1 MRTSLA
7 DKLKELRKAKK
18 VSQEKFAEYL
28 GVSYQA
34 VSKWEN
40 GVTSPDITLLPNI
53 ARYFGITVDE
63 LLQVEKIDE
72 KALYNEYEAKTAEL
86 CRNGRDSETLAIWQE
101 AYKKMPNN
109 IEVKE
114 MLMSSYFDMD
124 KEKYQKEIIELGT
137 EIFYGDYPSYYKGQ
151 AVEEIARTYAF
162 NGNREMAEKWAFK
175 AFPLMHSREML
186 FVQITDD
193 GEEMLSEFRFAN
205 YWYLNRLFYMAAR
218 MSGCDSVPGGLE
230 YTHSADKAIAA
241 IYELVFPNLD
251 MGFEDLQRLCM
262 QYRSIAEDEISLG
275 KDEDVI
281 KNNLTRAVECALK
294 SMSVKEHQLVHP
306 LVKGWTVYDAPEEN
320 KQIVSILRSEL
331 EWQCFDEY
339 RNKEWFIELLGR
351 LNNIE

>member
-1 MRTSLA
+1 MNVSLA

-18 VSQEKFAEYL
+18 VSQEKLADYL

-40 GVTSPDITLLPNI
+40 GVTSPDIMLLPDI

-63 LLQVEKIDE
+63 LLQAEKIDE

-86 CRNGRDSETLAIWQE
+86 CRNGRDSETLALWQE

-114 MLMSSYFDMD
+114 MLMSTYFDTD
-124 KEKYQKEIIELGT
+124 KVKYQKEIIELGT

-151 AVEEIARTYAF
+151 AIEQVARTYAY

-218 MSGCDSVPGGLE
+218 MSGCKSVPGGLE

-241 IYELVFPNLD
+241 VYELVFPDLD
-251 MGFEDLQRLCM
+251 MGFEDLQRLCV
-262 QYRSIAEDEISLG
+262 QYRSIAEDEVYLTG
-275 KDEDVI
+275 NEKAI
-281 KNNLTRAVECALK
+281 KSNLTRAVECALK
-294 SMSVKEHQLVHP
+294 SLTVKEHDLVHP
-306 LVKGWTVYDAPEEN
+306 LVKGWKVYDAPEDN
-320 KQIVSILRSEL
+320 TQIVRLLKSEL
-331 EWQCFDEY
+331 MWECFDAY
-339 RNKEWFIELLGR
+339 RNKDWFVELVAR
-351 LNNIE
+351 LDNVE

>member
-40 GVTSPDITLLPNI
+40 GITSPDITLLPEI

-63 LLQVEKIDE
+63 LLQVEQINE
-72 KALYNEYEAKTAEL
+72 NALYDEYEAKTAQL
-86 CRNGRDSETLAIWQE
+86 CRNGRDSETLALWQE

-114 MLMSSYFDMD
+114 MLMSAYFDTD
-124 KEKYQKEIIELGT
+124 KAKYQKEIIELGT
-137 EIFYGDYPSYYKGQ
+137 EIFHGDYPSYYKGQ
-151 AVEEIARTYAF
+151 AVKEIARTYAF

-175 AFPLMHSREML
+175 AFSLMHSREML

-218 MSGCDSVPGGLE
+218 MSGCDSVPGGLV
-230 YTHSADKAIAA
+230 YTHLADKAIAA
-241 IYELVFPNLD
+241 IYELVFPDLD
-251 MGFEDLQRLCM
+251 MGFEDLQRLCV
-262 QYRSIAEDEISLG
+262 QYRSIAEDEVSLTG
-275 KDEDVI
+275 NEEAI

-294 SMSVKEHQLVHP
+294 SLTVKEHDLVHP
-306 LVKGWTVYDAPEEN
+306 LVKGWKVYDAPEDN
-320 KQIVSILRSEL
+320 TQIVRLLKSEL
-331 EWQCFDEY
+331 AWQCFDAY
-339 RNKEWFIELLGR
+339 RNRDWFIELIDK
-351 LNNIE
+351 LNNA